1 MRKGKAMNKAVTDGI
16 TFMPPAF
23 ASGLDVWSS
32 GNGTPGSDTYDNSPD
47 AAFVPSDADFGG
59 ALELLKTQSTM
70 RLRYTGETPI
80 LPGCYLRIRA
90 RVKAIS
96 GALPDVRI
104 AGWAGGAGGAHVTG
118 VDETGPET
126 TLTSYGDVVE
136 ISAIVGTG
144 SRGGVDMAWGT
155 GALYGHLGLDL
166 TGPNGG
172 VVRIDDIEI
181 EDVTRFFLRDLIG
194 VVDVRD
200 YGAVGDGVTD
210 DHAAF
215 EAADAAADGRDV
227 LVPEGTY
234 FLGDSVTLQ
243 ARARFDGTVTMSADK
258 VLTLMQNFDL
268 PGYIDAFGDE
278 EVAFRKAFQSL
289 ISTPHHVEL
298 DMAGLKIDL
307 REPVDLKAA
316 APDVSSFAQRR
327 VISNGQFSVVA
338 GPNWDTE
345 TVTSQA
351 SYTTSKGYELNNVA
365 NVANIP
371 VGSLV
376 EGNGV
381 GREVYVKSKNVGAG
395 TIELSREL
403 YDAVG
408 TQNFTFRRFK
418 YMLDFSGFSKIS
430 KFAISNVDFLCR
442 GDCNGLLL
450 PTKGIGFHLRD
461 CWFTS
466 PRERGVSSHGDGCQ
480 GMMIDRCQFLSD
492 ETQLLVPNRQ
502 SIGVNIN
509 ANDVKI
515 RHNRCT
521 YFKHF
526 AVVGGTSSVILGNHV
541 FQGDAADVGPRSAG
555 IVMAHTNS
563 RATISGNYIC
573 DCSIEWTNEHDKNP
587 GFSSEFSFSA
597 MSITNN
603 NFLSQSTAPSFNFIR
618 VKPYGTGHFINGLN
632 VTGNTFRLFDGNID
646 RVEGIDTSFAE
657 MDFSRFRNITF
668 TGNAFNNVNTVVENP
683 LVMEHIEASHS
694 DTWVVEPFPKLPFQA
709 WARTVES
716 VTPKGAIREQS
727 GPIYWGMP
735 YHQVQQGPNKDRV
748 NLRWEKPVEG
758 TVTIRLRI
766 DTPA

>member
-1 MRKGKAMNKAVTDGI
+1 MNKAVTDGI

-70 RLRYTGETPI
+70 KLRYTGETPI

-90 RVKAIS
+90 RVKAVS

-104 AGWAGGAGGAHVTG
+104 AGWAGGAGGAHVNG

-155 GALYGHLGLDL
+155 EALYGHFGLDL

-234 FLGDSVTLQ
+234 YLGDSVTLQ
-243 ARARFDGTVTMSADK
+243 ARARFDGTVTMPADK

-268 PGYIDAFGDE
+268 PGYIDAFGVE

>member
-1 MRKGKAMNKAVTDGI
+1 MNKAVTDGI

-23 ASGLDVWSS
+23 AGGLDVWSS

-59 ALELLKTQSTM
+59 ALELLKTQATM
-70 RLRYTGETPI
+70 KLRYTGQTPI

-90 RVKAIS
+90 RVKAVS
-96 GALPDVRI
+96 GALPNVRI
-104 AGWAGGAGGAHVTG
+104 AGWAGAAGGAHVSG
-118 VDETGPET
+118 VDETGPAT
-126 TLTSYGDVVE
+126 TLTAYGDVVE
-136 ISAIVGTG
+136 VSAIVGTG
-144 SRGGVDMAWGT
+144 RRGGVDMPWGT
-155 GALYGHLGLDL
+155 QAEYGHFGLDL

-181 EDVTRFFLRDLIG
+181 EDVTRFFLRDMIG

-200 YGAVGDGVTD
+200 YGAVGDGTTD

-234 FLGDSVTLQ
+234 FLADSVTLQ
-243 ARARFDGTVTMSADK
+243 ARARFDGTVTMPTDK
-258 VLTLMQNFDL
+258 VLTLMQNFDM

-316 APDVSSFAQRR
+316 VPDVSNFAQRR

-345 TVTSQA
+345 TFTSQA

-492 ETQLLVPNRQ
+492 ETQLLVPNRT

-526 AVVGGTSSVILGNHV
+526 AVVGGTSSVILGNHI

-555 IVMAHTNS
+555 IVMAHSNS

-646 RVEGIDTSFAE
+646 RVEGIDTSFAP
-657 MDFSRFRNITF
+657 MDFSRFKNITF
-668 TGNAFNNVNTVVENP
+668 TGNSFNNVNTVVENP
-683 LVMEHIEASHS
+683 LVMEHAEASHS
-694 DTWVVEPFPKLPFQA
+694 STWVIQPFPKLPFQA

-716 VTPKGAIREQS
+716 VTAKGAIREQ
-727 GPIYWGMP
+727 GGGIYWGMP

-748 NLRWEKPVEG
+748 NLRWEVPVEG
-758 TVTIRLRI
+758 SVTLRVRI
-766 DTPA
+766 DTPT

>member
-1 MRKGKAMNKAVTDGI
+1 MNKAVTDGI

-32 GNGTPGSDTYDNSPD
+32 GNGTPGSDTYDTSPD

-70 RLRYTGETPI
+70 KLRHTGETPI

-104 AGWAGGAGGAHVTG
+104 AGWAGGAGGAHVPG
-118 VDETGPET
+118 VDETGSEV

-136 ISAIVGTG
+136 VSAIVGTG

-155 GALYGHLGLDL
+155 EALYGHFGLDL

-181 EDVTRFFLRDLIG
+181 EDVTRFFLRDMIG

-215 EAADAAADGRDV
+215 EAADDAADGRDV

-234 FLGDSVTLQ
+234 YLGDSVTLQ
-243 ARARFDGTVTMSADK
+243 ARARFDGTVTMPADK

-298 DMAGLKIDL
+298 DMKGLKIDL
-307 REPVDLKAA
+307 REPVDMKAA
-316 APDVSSFAQRR
+316 VPDVSNFAQRR
-327 VISNGQFSVVA
+327 LISNGQFSVVA

-345 TVTSQA
+345 TFTSQA
-351 SYTTSKGYELNNVA
+351 SYTTSRGYELNNVA

-418 YMLDFSGFSKIS
+418 YMLDFSGFTKIS

-461 CWFTS
+461 CWFTA

-526 AVVGGTSSVILGNHV
+526 AIVGGTSSVILGNHI

-563 RATISGNYIC
+563 RATISCNYIC

-597 MSITNN
+597 MSVTNN

-646 RVEGIDTSFAE
+646 RVEGIDTSFAP
-657 MDFSRFRNITF
+657 MDFSRFKNITF

-683 LVMEHIEASHS
+683 LVMEHVEASHS
-694 DTWVVEPFPKLPFQA
+694 ATWVVEPFPKLPFEA

-716 VTPKGAIREQS
+716 VTPKGAIREQG